1 MLAVRYSKLKNPWYS
16 STMRRMFAND
26 DVETAEAV
34 EDESLGVQDEAQ
46 DRVHKEVQTVQSI
59 KKEVHDVKIDKVVS
73 SLVNQIKSNSITEAQ
88 KKVIEN
94 VSDILNETYTSFPKL
109 VDTAF
114 TVLNAKFV
122 NKEIDFEKY
131 VSSLLRLSFYHREMY
146 AKYSKGLGK
155 ALFDN
160 PLNFVGSDKIF
171 IFDFWGGFKTY
182 NLKDLTEESRLR
194 REKKRGSMIQELK
207 KAFEGTDSKATEQEG
222 TVSDTEPNPKPKK
235 SCIMELNGEEVRSLK
250 GTKQEVGAKEPS
262 VEDNKG
268 TIEVKEPEKEGTVEA
283 KEPEASTEEVKE
295 TTPSKGTETE
305 EVTESQTSLI
315 TENLDYDEVEA
326 KLERKTEIRDNKRK
340 QQKKVTVP
348 KPEKKKN
355 TTKTVKG
362 NFFGDDFSSARDKSI
377 LFYFVGRVESTV
389 NLLSAIECKSGTTLS
404 IRELN
409 QRVRRNTNYHLQ
421 FTENKVQIMDTDSI
435 SPDCRYL
442 LLNLNLRGRL
452 SDLPLYI
459 LFFRTSSDAK
469 FICQGR
475 VESLE
480 AYKAHVLNPDKVIR
494 VEGSSLVEEEII
506 KGTVEAPE
514 EEIEESE
521 DSTDESVSDMSSI
534 SDIDSITEEW
544 IKSEGSDNS
553 YSKAGTT
560 VLEYSSYISRKPEM
574 LKCNF
579 TINIPF
585 SFYRNLGCRML
596 DCWLSDNVYKCNIY
610 LQILLARFESK
621 MHLNELVEG
630 THYLKSSNGRN
641 YIINSGLLDIFGN
654 DIFISF
660 KYMKSPKKGVQYSG
674 LDVVTGLKMVKHL
687 GCDLSLLDLYKLEAI
702 RLWDK
707 GFEIFDAKIEDFDFL
722 SMERLLHVTHERSY
736 RYPGAVANLPVDR
749 LFNYIKDSVKM
760 AVKISQIDSE
770 YVKPIFYPCDIT
782 KLEYFIPVHIFTS
795 LSEEPELG
803 VIVNKDSSGVW
814 SVMTV
819 LPYDVLLNN
828 HRMLTIYSSRGR
840 CKNG

>member
-1 MLAVRYSKLKNPWYS
+1 
-16 STMRRMFAND
+16 MRRIFAND

-34 EDESLGVQDEAQ
+34 EAVEVESLGVQDEAQ
-46 DRVHKEVQTVQSI
+46 DRVQKEMQAVQSI
-59 KKEVHDVKIDKVVS
+59 KKEAHDVKIDKVVS
-73 SLVNQIKSNSITEAQ
+73 SLVNQIKCNSITDAQ

-94 VSDILNETYTSFPKL
+94 VSDILDETYTSFPKL
-109 VDTAF
+109 FDTAF

-131 VSSLLRLSFYHREMY
+131 VSSLLKLSFCHREMY

-171 IFDFWGGFKTY
+171 IFDFWRGFKNY
-182 NLKDLTEESRLR
+182 NLKDLTEESRLQ
-194 REKKRGSMIQELK
+194 REQKKGGMIQELK
-207 KAFEGTDSKATEQEG
+207 KALEGTDSKATEQEG
-222 TVSDTEPNPKPKK
+222 TFTDTKPSPKPKK
-235 SCIMELNGEEVRSLK
+235 SCIMELNEKGLEFHSIK
-250 GTKQEVGAKEPS
+250 GTKQEIRATEPS
-262 VEDNKG
+262 VEDSKG
-268 TIEVKEPEKEGTVEA
+268 TEITVEVKEPRDKGTVEA
-283 KEPEASTEEVKE
+283 KEPVASTEEVKE
-295 TTPSKGTETE
+295 QTKGTETE
-305 EVTESQTSLI
+305 EVTEPQTSST
-315 TENLDYDEVEA
+315 TESIDYYEVEA
-326 KLERKTEIRDNKRK
+326 KLERKTEVKDSKRK
-340 QQKKVTVP
+340 QQKKVTVS
-348 KPEKKKN
+348 KPEKKKKL
-355 TTKTVKG
+355 TKTSKG

-421 FTENKVQIMDTDSI
+421 FTENKVQIKDTDSI

-442 LLNLNLRGRL
+442 LLNLNLKGRL

-480 AYKAHVLNPDKVIR
+480 AYKAHVLNPDKVVR
-494 VEGSSLVEEEII
+494 VEGNSLVEEEII
-506 KGTVEAPE
+506 EGTDEVLEV
-514 EEIEESE
+514 EIEELE
-521 DSTDESVSDMSSI
+521 ASTDESISDMSSI
-534 SDIDSITEEW
+534 SDIDSITEGW

-560 VLEYSSYISRKPEM
+560 VLEYNSYISRKPEM

-621 MHLNELVEG
+621 MYLNELIEG

-660 KYMKSPKKGVQYSG
+660 KYMKSPKKGVQYSA

-687 GCDLSLLDLYKLEAI
+687 GCDFSLLDLYRLEAI

-707 GFEIFDAKIEDFDFL
+707 GFEIFDAKMEDFDFI
-722 SMERLLHVTHERSY
+722 SMERLLHVTRERSY